1 MTLEAVGLTRAVGDG
16 ASRRTLFED
25 VSLRVAPGEVLFIV
39 GARSFRFA
47 HAAFRGT
54 CVRADALAHARSRA
68 QAPAAWASRC
78 CCAPSR
84 A

>member
-39 GARSFRFA
+39 GARAAPFRPR
-47 HAAFRGT
+47 HMRSCDVT
-54 CVRADALAHARSRA
+54 RSRSRRARA

-78 CCAPSR
+78 SCAPSR